1 MEAWAER
8 HGVELVPI
16 EPGKPT
22 QNAYIERFNRTFRG
36 EVLDVYVFG
45 ELDEVRD
52 ESTRW
57 LYDYN
62 HDRPHLALDRQ
73 PPVAY
78 RARHES
84 ERDRLADPSGRGCAP
99 PYRIS
104 QAEEP
109 LMTC

>member
-1 MEAWAER
+1 MELA
-8 HGVELVPI
+8 PI

-36 EVLDVYVFG
+36 ELLDLYAFG

-57 LYDYN
+57 LYRYN

-73 PPVAY
+73 TPAGY
-78 RARHES
+78 RARHEEAARS
-84 ERDRLADPSGRGCAP
+84 AEPSSRGCAP
-99 PYRIS
+99 PSGLGRSIDPTPK
-104 QAEEP
+104 EP
-109 LMTC
+109 QTLYL